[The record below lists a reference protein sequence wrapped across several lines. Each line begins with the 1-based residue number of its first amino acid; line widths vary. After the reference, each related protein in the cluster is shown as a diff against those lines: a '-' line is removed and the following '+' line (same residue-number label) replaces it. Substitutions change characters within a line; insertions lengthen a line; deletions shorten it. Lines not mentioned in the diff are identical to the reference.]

1 MGKKKDSRIVIDLL
15 ERHAEVPSSE
25 AFRERY
31 VSRYAGRPVGRPVA
45 AWAEPEPIPVMVEE
59 PPVEPTVTLDLSH
72 PPISGDATIA
82 VDAFGDAPVA
92 TAPVGEE
99 AVLAAVDGEAGTI
112 SMHAVQGSFDAGAV
126 AEPPL
131 QALTGDGFDAGA
143 TQAFEAVV
151 APDVPADSD
160 VVSPTVSF
168 EAVQAPEDVWG
179 APAEPPVVEEVVAET
194 HGTVAMGA
202 LSEEDLEGAE
212 EGGSPDST
220 QGDGQ
225 SGRKKKKR
233 RHR

>member
-31 VSRYAGRPVGRPVA
+31 VSRYAGRPVGRPVVG
-45 AWAEPEPIPVMVEE
+45 WAEPEPEPELEPIPVSVEE
-59 PPVEPTVTLDLSH
+59 SPVEPTVALDLAQEPTSD
-72 PPISGDATIA
+72 DATVA
-82 VDAFGDAPVA
+82 VDVFGDAPVA
-92 TAPVGEE
+92 ADPFGDEPLPQAP
-99 AVLAAVDGEAGTI
+99 LD
-112 SMHAVQGSFDAGAV
+112 DAGDA
-126 AEPPL
+126 
-131 QALTGDGFDAGA
+131 GFDAGA

-151 APDVPADSD
+151 APDVSVDSD

-179 APAEPPVVEEVVAET
+179 APAEPPVVEEVAAET

-202 LSEEDLEGAE
+202 LSDEDLEGAE

-225 SGRKKKKR
+225 AGRKKKKR